1 MSYGLFRA
9 ILKSPCFHINIQP
22 KKKNQIQSVKLRHT
36 SHSNTSNPMPQLRL
50 IKLRRVFMLKQKRC
64 IFEEEKFCLASRLA
78 LRRTSVSILKTMSM
92 TIDNLAYYSIRLQY
106 WPKILFWN
114 FFGEPL
120 LGCAEA
126 EFIFQILLCV
136 LEKIW
141 MAKWGCW
148 YWKEK
153 LSFQYLLCQLKHLLP
168 VQIV

>member
-9 ILKSPCFHINIQP
+9 ILKSPCFYINIRP
-22 KKKNQIQSVKLRHT
+22 KKENQIQSVKLRHT
-36 SHSNTSNPMPQLRL
+36 SHSNASNPMPQLCL
-50 IKLRRVFMLKQKRC
+50 IKLGRVFMLKQTRC
-64 IFEEEKFCLASRLA
+64 VFEEEKFCLAS
-78 LRRTSVSILKTMSM
+78 RRTSVSILKTMSM

-106 WPKILFWN
+106 WPKFWN

-126 EFIFQILLCV
+126 EFIFQILLSV